1 MSSWYENPI
10 AFEPKKPA
18 AKTSWW
24 TAPDVQMDR
33 AKFQACVVAN
43 EIERL
48 NKRSSSY
55 THDKFPGKQKHT
67 K

>member
-1 MSSWYENPI
+1 MSSWKSNPI

-18 AKTSWW
+18 AKSSWW
-24 TAPDVQMDR
+24 IDPEVQMDR

-48 NKRSSSY
+48 NHRTSSF
-55 THDKFPGKQKHT
+55 THDKWPNASKHR